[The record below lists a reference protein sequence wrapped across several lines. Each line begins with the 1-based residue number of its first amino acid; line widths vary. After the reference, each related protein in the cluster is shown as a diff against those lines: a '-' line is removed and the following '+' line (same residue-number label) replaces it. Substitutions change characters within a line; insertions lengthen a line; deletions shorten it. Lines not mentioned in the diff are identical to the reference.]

1 MSRMDKENLA
11 FGDWGFRNVDCGFG
25 MRGDWE
31 RGDVEM
37 AAAPGTRHLASGTLN
52 YRTLNSL
59 SINKFPYWEICITFV
74 NKNSAGYC
82 KKHVKGLL
90 GNPSG
95 L

>member
-1 MSRMDKENLA
+1 MSRMDKENPTL
-11 FGDWGFRNVDCGFG
+11 GLG
-25 MRGDWE
+25 MRVDWE
-31 RGDVEM
+31 IGDGRHGEGCGTWNP
-37 AAAPGTRHLASGTLN
+37 ALGTRHIKH
-52 YRTLNSL
+52 RTLNSV